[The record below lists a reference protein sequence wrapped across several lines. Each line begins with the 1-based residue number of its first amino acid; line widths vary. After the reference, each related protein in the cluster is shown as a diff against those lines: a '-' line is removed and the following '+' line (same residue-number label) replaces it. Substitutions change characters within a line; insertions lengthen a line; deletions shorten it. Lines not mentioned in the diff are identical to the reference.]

1 MEKTIELE
9 IPLLLPG
16 VEDEKD
22 NRLDRLET
30 SLQNRRGIVRAHL
43 ERERSPVNL
52 CLHYDPDLLSLPDV
66 KRIAE
71 RAGAQIVTRFR
82 HAAIRIEGMDCS
94 DCSLVVEHSVGR
106 MDGVLNV
113 RVNYPLEKMWVEY
126 DTQKIN
132 RPAIEK
138 RVRSLGYQIPLNEFQ
153 ARLQE
158 NRGLLFSIL
167 SGVSLLIGWLGG
179 LFLGLPTL
187 VSIGFYAAAYIFG
200 GWDVSRYAWRALRER
215 HFDTDGLM
223 VVAAIGAAFLG
234 EFAEGALLLFLFSLG
249 HALEER
255 ALDRARRAVRALAEL
270 APKTALVRRGGGEQ
284 DIPVESLQL
293 DDVVIVRPGVRI
305 PVDGIIL
312 DGNSGIDQSSVTGE
326 SLPVDKVAG
335 DNVFASTVNGE
346 GALEVKVTRLAKDS
360 TLARVMKMVEEA
372 QAQKSPTQ
380 QTMEKFE
387 RVFVPAILVLT
398 ALVILVPPLF
408 GFSFRESF
416 LRAMTLLVAASP
428 CALALGTP
436 ATILAGVA
444 QAARN
449 GVLVKGGAH
458 LENLGRLKAI
468 AFDKTGTVTHGQ
480 PEVTDV
486 VAFPDSGQ
494 KEADV
499 LSLAAGAESRSAH
512 PLAEAVLRAARTQ
525 GVPVSVMDE
534 VESLTGRGLRAVT
547 DGRTFWIGN
556 QKLMDDAGV
565 RLSEEAL
572 QQAQSLQRSGK
583 TLMWV
588 AEDQRAIGILALAD
602 TLRREAAPTMRAL
615 KKIGVKHTIMLTGD
629 NARSASAIASEI
641 GLTDFRA
648 DLMPENKLTI
658 IRELVNEYGQV
669 AMIGDG
675 VNDAPALA
683 NATVGIA
690 MGGAGTDVAL
700 ETADVALMG
709 DDLSKLPFVVGL
721 GRATR
726 RIIVQNLA
734 IALGVIGLLIVTS
747 LTGIISIGV
756 AVIFHEGS
764 TLVVVANALRL
775 LGYKTP
781 GRIRPRLTT

>member
-1 MEKTIELE
+1 MEKTIELD

-22 NRLDRLET
+22 ECLGRLEGAF
-30 SLQNRRGIVRAHL
+30 QNQKGIVRAHL
-43 ERERSPVNL
+43 EREKTPVDL
-52 CLHYDPDLLSLPDV
+52 CLHYDPNLLTLEQV
-66 KRIAE
+66 RRMAE
-71 RAGAQIVTRFR
+71 RAGAGIANRYH
-82 HAAIRIEGMDCS
+82 HASIRIEGMDCS

-106 MDGVLNV
+106 MEGVLNV
-113 RVNYPLEKMWVEY
+113 NVNYPAETMWVEF

-132 RPAIEK
+132 RISIEK
-138 RVRSLGYQIPLNEFQ
+138 RVRSLGYEIPLDEFQ

-158 NRGLLFSIL
+158 NRELLFSL
-167 SGVSLLIGWLGG
+167 TAGLLVLIGWLGQA
-179 LFLGLPTL
+179 FF
-187 VSIGFYAAAYIFG
+187 GFPAWLATSLYMAAYIFG
-200 GWDVSRYAWRALRER
+200 GWDVSQHAWHALREKK
-215 HFDTDGLM
+215 FDTDSLM
-223 VVAAIGAAFLG
+223 IVAAIGAAFLG

-270 APKTALVRRGGGEQ
+270 APKTALVKRDDKEQ
-284 DIPVESLQL
+284 ELPVEALQL
-293 DDVVIVRPGVRI
+293 EDVVIVRPGVRI
-305 PVDGIIL
+305 PVDGVIL
-312 DGNSGIDQSSVTGE
+312 SGNSGVDQSSVTGE
-326 SLPVDKVAG
+326 SLPVDKAAG
-335 DNVFASTVNGE
+335 DKVFASTVNGE

-360 TLARVMKMVEEA
+360 TLTRVMKMVEEA

-387 RVFVPAILVLT
+387 RVFVPAVLILTL
-398 ALVILVPPLF
+398 LVIVIPPLF
-408 GFSFRESF
+408 GFPFHESF

-458 LENLGRLKAI
+458 LENLGRLKAV

-486 VAFPDSGQ
+486 VALEESGN
-494 KEADV
+494 KEAEV

-512 PLAEAVLRAARTQ
+512 PLAQAIVRSAQTQAAPVAV
-525 GVPVSVMDE
+525 MEE
-534 VESLTGRGLRAVT
+534 VESLTGRGLRAVSN
-547 DGRTFWIGN
+547 GRTIWIGN
-556 QKLMDDAGV
+556 RKLM
-565 RLSEEAL
+565 EEARVALPADALQKAETL
-572 QQAQSLQRSGK
+572 QQAGK
-583 TLMWV
+583 TLMWI
-588 AEDQRAIGILALAD
+588 AEEKTALGLIALAD
-602 TLRREAAPTMRAL
+602 TLRKEAAPTMKAL
-615 KKIGVKHTIMLTGD
+615 QQTGVAHTIMLTGD
-629 NARSASAIASEI
+629 NTRSASAIAKEI
-641 GLTDFRA
+641 GLTEYRA
-648 DLMPENKLTI
+648 DLLPEDKLTV

-709 DDLSKLPFVVGL
+709 DDLSKLPFAVGL

-726 RIIVQNLA
+726 SIIMQNLA
-734 IALGVIGLLIVTS
+734 LALGVIVLLVIAS
-747 LTGIISIGV
+747 LTGLISIGV
-756 AVIFHEGS
+756 AVVFHEGS

-775 LGYKTP
+775 LGYKQN
-781 GRIRPRLTT
+781 

>member
-1 MEKTIELE
+1 MEQTIDID

-16 VEDEKD
+16 VENEKD
-22 NRLDRLET
+22 ECLARLEAAF
-30 SLQNRRGIVRAHL
+30 QGKKGIIRAHV
-43 ERERSPVNL
+43 ERDKSPIDL
-52 CLHYDPDLLSLPDV
+52 CLHYDPNLLTLSDV
-66 KRIAE
+66 KRLAE
-71 RAGAQIVTRFR
+71 LAGAQIVNRY
-82 HAAIRIEGMDCS
+82 HHEAIPIENMDCS
-94 DCSLVVEHSVGR
+94 DCSLVIEHSVGR
-106 MDGVLNV
+106 MDGVLSVN
-113 RVNYPLEKMWVEY
+113 VNYPTEKMWIEY
-126 DTQKIN
+126 DNHKVN
-132 RPAIEK
+132 RAAIEK

-158 NRGLLFSIL
+158 NRELLFSLL
-167 SGVSLLIGWLGG
+167 SGLFLLIGWLGG
-179 LFLGLPTL
+179 TFFSFPTYL
-187 VSIGFYAAAYIFG
+187 SIGLFTVAYILG
-200 GWDVSRYAWRALRER
+200 GWDVSRHAWHALRER
-215 HFDTDGLM
+215 RLDTDGLM

-255 ALDRARRAVRALAEL
+255 ALDRARTAVRALADL
-270 APKTALVRRGGGEQ
+270 APKTALVKRDGKEQ
-284 DIPVESLQL
+284 ELPVESLQL

-326 SLPVDKVAG
+326 SLPVDKTVG
-335 DNVFASTVNGE
+335 DQVFASTVNGE

-380 QTMEKFE
+380 QTVEKFE
-387 RVFVPAILVLT
+387 RIFVPAVLILT
-398 ALVILVPPLF
+398 ALVIVIPPLF
-408 GFSFRESF
+408 GFPFRESF

-436 ATILAGVA
+436 AAILAGVA

-458 LENLGRLKAI
+458 LENLGLLKAI

-486 VAFPDSGQ
+486 VVFPASGAALSESKGW
-494 KEADV
+494 KEADL
-499 LSLAAGAESRSAH
+499 LSTAAGAESRSAH
-512 PLAEAVLRAARTQ
+512 PLAQAVVRAAQTQ
-525 GVPVSVMDE
+525 GLPVSPVDD
-534 VESLTGRGLRAVT
+534 VESLTGRGLKAMMRGKT
-547 DGRTFWIGN
+547 IWIGN
-556 QKLMDDAGV
+556 QKLMNEAGV
-565 RLSEEAL
+565 ALSSESISRAEAL
-572 QQAQSLQRSGK
+572 QGQGK
-583 TLMWV
+583 SLMWI
-588 AEDQRAIGILALAD
+588 AEDKTAIGLIALAD
-602 TLRREAAPTMRAL
+602 TLRKEAAPTMTAL
-615 KKIGVKHTIMLTGD
+615 KRSGVAHTIMLTGD
-629 NARSASAIASEI
+629 NARSASAIANEV
-641 GLTDFRA
+641 GLTEFRA

-658 IRELVNEYGQV
+658 IRELVKEYGQV

-709 DDLSKLPFVVGL
+709 DDLSKLPFAVGL

-726 RIIVQNLA
+726 AIIIQNLS
-734 IALGVIGLLIVTS
+734 IALGVIGLLIFTS
-747 LTGIISIGV
+747 LTGIISIGI
-756 AVIFHEGS
+756 AVVFHEGS

-775 LGYKTP
+775 LRYKA
-781 GRIRPRLTT
+781 

>member
-1 MEKTIELE
+1 MEKTIELD

-22 NRLDRLET
+22 ECLGRLEGAF
-30 SLQNRRGIVRAHL
+30 QNQKGIVRAHL
-43 ERERSPVNL
+43 EREKTPVDL
-52 CLHYDPDLLSLPDV
+52 CLHYDPNLLTLEQV
-66 KRIAE
+66 RRMAE
-71 RAGAQIVTRFR
+71 RAGAGIANRYH
-82 HAAIRIEGMDCS
+82 HASIRIEGMDCS

-106 MDGVLNV
+106 MEGVLNV
-113 RVNYPLEKMWVEY
+113 NVNYPAETMWVEF

-132 RPAIEK
+132 RISIEK
-138 RVRSLGYQIPLNEFQ
+138 RVRSLGYEIPLDEFQ

-158 NRGLLFSIL
+158 NRELLFSL
-167 SGVSLLIGWLGG
+167 TAGLLVLVGWLGQA
-179 LFLGLPTL
+179 FF
-187 VSIGFYAAAYIFG
+187 GFPVWLATSLYMAAYIFG
-200 GWDVSRYAWRALRER
+200 GWDVSQHAWHALREKK
-215 HFDTDGLM
+215 FDTDSLM
-223 VVAAIGAAFLG
+223 IVAAIGAAFLG

-270 APKTALVRRGGGEQ
+270 APKTALVKRDDKEQ
-284 DIPVESLQL
+284 ELPVEALQL
-293 DDVVIVRPGVRI
+293 EDVVIVRPGVRI
-305 PVDGIIL
+305 PVDGVIL
-312 DGNSGIDQSSVTGE
+312 SGNSGVDQSSVTGE
-326 SLPVDKVAG
+326 SLPVDKAAG
-335 DNVFASTVNGE
+335 DKVFASTVNGE

-360 TLARVMKMVEEA
+360 TLTRVMKMVEEA

-387 RVFVPAILVLT
+387 RVFVPAVLILTL
-398 ALVILVPPLF
+398 LVIVIPPLF
-408 GFSFRESF
+408 GFPFHESF

-458 LENLGRLKAI
+458 LENLGRLKAV

-486 VAFPDSGQ
+486 VALEESGK
-494 KEADV
+494 KEADL

-512 PLAEAVLRAARTQ
+512 PLAQAIVRSAQTQAAPVAV
-525 GVPVSVMDE
+525 MEE
-534 VESLTGRGLRAVT
+534 VESLTGRGLRAVSN
-547 DGRTFWIGN
+547 GRTIWIGN
-556 QKLMDDAGV
+556 RKLM
-565 RLSEEAL
+565 EEARVALPADALQKAETL
-572 QQAQSLQRSGK
+572 QQAGK
-583 TLMWV
+583 TLMWI
-588 AEDQRAIGILALAD
+588 AEEKTALGLIALAD
-602 TLRREAAPTMRAL
+602 TLRKEAAPTMKAL
-615 KKIGVKHTIMLTGD
+615 QQTGVAHTIMLTGD
-629 NARSASAIASEI
+629 NTRSASAIAKEI
-641 GLTDFRA
+641 GLTEYRA
-648 DLMPENKLTI
+648 DLLPEDKLTV

-709 DDLSKLPFVVGL
+709 DDLSKLPFAVGL

-726 RIIVQNLA
+726 SIIMQNLA
-734 IALGVIGLLIVTS
+734 LALGVIVLLVIAS
-747 LTGIISIGV
+747 LTGLISIGV
-756 AVIFHEGS
+756 AVVFHEGS

-775 LGYKTP
+775 LGYKQN
-781 GRIRPRLTT
+781 